1 MSEENNVTEET
12 SRSGAQPIVTVII
25 ASYNHGPYIEESI
38 LSVINQSYQNI
49 ELLVVDD
56 GSKDDS
62 VARINALQAQHGFDF
77 RVQQNQGL
85 TSTLNGAIAR
95 AKGSLIVPFGSDDI
109 MLPERI
115 ATQVAYMD
123 GKPEVGICAGNIEL
137 MDAEG
142 KPYPEKRQRRDVP
155 FRRLDFEDMLLERKP
170 YPPAPTLMIRR
181 EALDKVGGFDPQ
193 IRLEDL
199 AIELK
204 VTHAGYFIDGLNVLM
219 ARYRKHATNS
229 YKNHRFMIDNIL
241 RTYALFSDHPLYD
254 EVRYKALNSM
264 FLKTANR
271 DRKLARE
278 LLAQIPF
285 KAWNKKTW
293 RGLGRLLFSPLEKD

>member
-1 MSEENNVTEET
+1 MTDQ
-12 SRSGAQPIVTVII
+12 QPVVTVII
-25 ASYNHGPYIEESI
+25 ASYNHAPYIEQSI
-38 LSVINQSYQNI
+38 LSVLNQTYSNI

-56 GSKDDS
+56 GSSDDS
-62 VARINALQAQHGFDF
+62 VERIRRLQALHGFDF

-85 TSTLNGAIAR
+85 TNTLNGAIAR

-115 ATQVAYMD
+115 ATQVAYLD

-137 MDAEG
+137 IDSDG
-142 KPYPEKRQRRDVP
+142 NLFPENRQRRDVP
-155 FRRLDFEDMLLERKP
+155 FRRLDFDDMFLERKP

-181 EALDKVGGFDPQ
+181 EALEKVGGFDPN

-199 AIELK
+199 LIELK
-204 VTHAGYFIDGLNVLM
+204 ITHAGYFIDGLNVVM

-229 YKNHRFMIDNIL
+229 YKNNRFMIDNIL
-241 RTYALFSDHPLYD
+241 RTYALFSEHPLY
-254 EVRYKALNSM
+254 EVVRYKFLSSM
-264 FLKTANR
+264 FLKVSNR

-293 RGLGRLLFSPLEKD
+293 RGLVRLYFSPLEKD

>member
-1 MSEENNVTEET
+1 MSD
-12 SRSGAQPIVTVII
+12 AQPIVTVII
-25 ASYNHGPYIEESI
+25 ASYNHGRYIEESI
-38 LSVINQSYQNI
+38 LSVIDQTYPNI

-56 GSKDDS
+56 GSSDDS
-62 VARINALQAQHGFDF
+62 VERIKVLQAQHGFDF

-85 TSTLNGAIAR
+85 TNTLNGAIAR

-115 ATQVAYMD
+115 TTQVAHMD

-137 MDAEG
+137 MDADG
-142 KPYPEKRQRRDVP
+142 VPYPESRQRRDVP
-155 FRRLDFEDMLLERKP
+155 FRRLDFDDMFLERKP

-181 EALDKVGGFDPQ
+181 EALDKVGGFDPT

-199 AIELK
+199 LIELK
-204 VTHAGYFIDGLNVLM
+204 VTRAGYFIDGLNVLM

-241 RTYALFSDHPLYD
+241 RTYALFSDHPMY
-254 EVRYKALNSM
+254 EFVRYRFLSSM

-271 DRKLARE
+271 DRQLARE

-293 RGLGRLLFSPLEKD
+293 RGLARLYFSPLEKD

>member
-1 MSEENNVTEET
+1 MTDQ
-12 SRSGAQPIVTVII
+12 QPVVTVII
-25 ASYNHGPYIEESI
+25 ASYNHAPYIEQSI
-38 LSVINQSYQNI
+38 LSVLNQTYSNI

-56 GSKDDS
+56 GSSDDS
-62 VARINALQAQHGFDF
+62 VERIRRLQALHGFDF

-85 TSTLNGAIAR
+85 TNTLNGAIAR

-115 ATQVAYMD
+115 ATQVVYLD

-137 MDAEG
+137 IDSDG
-142 KPYPEKRQRRDVP
+142 NLFPENRQRRDVP
-155 FRRLDFEDMLLERKP
+155 FRRLDFDDMFLERKP

-181 EALDKVGGFDPQ
+181 EALEKVGGFDPN

-199 AIELK
+199 LIELK
-204 VTHAGYFIDGLNVLM
+204 ITHAGYFIDGLNVVM

-229 YKNHRFMIDNIL
+229 YKNNRFMIDNIL
-241 RTYALFSDHPLYD
+241 RTYALFSEHPLYE
-254 EVRYKALNSM
+254 EVRYKFLSSM
-264 FLKTANR
+264 FLKVSNR

-293 RGLGRLLFSPLEKD
+293 RGLVRLYFSPLEKD

>member
-1 MSEENNVTEET
+1 MTDS
-12 SRSGAQPIVTVII
+12 QPLVTVII
-25 ASYNHGPYIEESI
+25 ASYNHAPYIEQSI
-38 LSVINQSYQNI
+38 QSVLDQTYPNI
-49 ELLVVDD
+49 ELLVIDD
-56 GSKDDS
+56 GSPDDS
-62 VARINALQAQHGFDF
+62 VERIQRLQQAHGFDF

-85 TSTLNGAIAR
+85 TNTLNGAIAR

-109 MLPERI
+109 MMPDRI
-115 ATQVAYMD
+115 AVQVAYMD

-137 MDAEG
+137 IDAEG
-142 KPYPEKRQRRDVP
+142 NLFPEKRQRRDVP
-155 FRRLDFEDMLLERKP
+155 FRRLDFEDMFLERKP

-199 AIELK
+199 YIELK
-204 VTHAGYFIDGLNVLM
+204 VTHAGYFIDGLNVVM

-229 YKNHRFMIDNIL
+229 YKNHRFMIDSIL
-241 RTYALFSDHPLYD
+241 KTYALFSDHPLYD
-254 EVRYKALNSM
+254 QVRYKFLNSM

-271 DRKLARE
+271 NRALARE

-285 KAWNKKTW
+285 RHWTGKTW
-293 RGLGRLLFSPLEKD
+293 RGLGRLYFSSLEKD